1 MQENPEKGV
10 TFEKVITGVA
20 KTIASPMIGKS
31 GYHYIYVSTNLHNSS
46 TPEQYQRAK
55 KEAEDYLL
63 SQVFKTSIVR
73 PSMMYG
79 RGKDGTTERG
89 AQAILAK
96 INPNSPSWCNRP
108 IAVENVA
115 RTIGT
120 IVADNTKQMI
130 FKNGDIL

>member
-10 TFEKVITGVA
+10 TFEKVITGAA
-20 KTIASPMIGKS
+20 KTIASPMNGES

-46 TPEQYQRAK
+46 TPEQYRRAK

-79 RGKDGTTERG
+79 RGKDGTTER

-130 FKNGDIL
+130 FENGDIL